1 MTSPIVT
8 FSSYRMCSP
17 RLCRHSRKFG
27 VMEIAISRS
36 SGDCSII
43 CNACDKLCNFA
54 GSGCVAD
61 MFATDAAG
69 AGAGLCKTKFVASC
83 DGLALPVRDKIDGE
97 AVEEN
102 VARAQDI
109 FNSVFDLDL

>member
-1 MTSPIVT
+1 
-8 FSSYRMCSP
+8 
-17 RLCRHSRKFG
+17 
-27 VMEIAISRS
+27 
-36 SGDCSII
+36 
-43 CNACDKLCNFA
+43 
-54 GSGCVAD
+54 

-69 AGAGLCKTKFVASC
+69 AGAGLCKTKFVARC

-109 FNSVFDLDL
+109 FNGVFDLDL